1 MNYRKLFVALL
12 VMTASSLSAQELKS
26 DSYQIK
32 HVAELRTKVEFNK
45 TWFDKLS
52 LGIDEEVRT
61 VLGGSCS
68 LSETSYSGGRPS
80 PSSSLLE
87 KKDIPAA
94 FSKSYTTVSLTY
106 RPLDYLA
113 LGGGYTLKL
122 YGDKGWSDP
131 KEFLRHRF
139 FFFLTPQVKIN
150 QWKLSLRERLEIDC
164 RADSVNLNEK
174 KNTELALRSRLRVDY
189 TMPDKPLRF
198 HVMTEITNTL
208 NVPTD
213 YLNQYATTA
222 DIPHYGQYI
231 SYVRPEVGIRW
242 RLDRTN
248 YLHFYYRFD
257 YHYSRDVNITR
268 KEANVELTHLS
279 SYKHIIGIAYE
290 FGM

>member
-1 MNYRKLFVALL
+1 MNCRKLIFALL
-12 VMTASSLSAQELKS
+12 AMTASSLAAQELKS
-26 DSYQIK
+26 DDYQVKHKAEFRIK
-32 HVAELRTKVEFNK
+32 AEFNK

-61 VLGGSCS
+61 VLGGSGS
-68 LSETSYSGGRPS
+68 LSETSYSGGKPS

-122 YGDKGWSDP
+122 YGDKGWNDP
-131 KEFLRHRF
+131 KEFLRHRL

-150 QWKLSLRERLEIDC
+150 QWKISLRERLDIDF

-174 KNTELALRSRLRVDY
+174 KKTEFALRSRLRVDY

-198 HVMTEITNTL
+198 HIGTEIVNTL
-208 NVPTD
+208 NVPTG

-257 YHYSRDVNITR
+257 YHYSRDVNITH
-268 KEANVELTHLS
+268 KGANVELTHNS
-279 SYKHIIGIAYE
+279 TYKHIIGIAYE